1 MTFRCVITMCK
12 KSPSLSLSIVVFY
25 YFLSFFKLFQNK
37 INLLKQRV
45 CRDAFGK
52 YPVLKNKQPFLS
64 NDIIIRFSWNSAFY
78 ECCIIYIFQMLNNLM
93 CYQGVILQTNGRD
106 FLKKARTRTSK
117 ALIHNFAIELK
128 ARHNQMCFCTCL
140 ICLTSTSTS
149 HGLISSLFNSNLI
162 EKKFGP

>member
-1 MTFRCVITMCK
+1 MTFRCVITMRK
-12 KSPSLSLSIVVFY
+12 KSPSPLYLSLLLFFTIFY
-25 YFLSFFKLFQNK
+25 LFLKLFQNK

-52 YPVLKNKQPFLS
+52 YPVLNNKQPFLS

-78 ECCIIYIFQMLNNLM
+78 EYCIIYIFQMLNNLK

-128 ARHNQMCFCTCL
+128 ARHSQMCFCTCL
-140 ICLTSTSTS
+140 ICLTSTS
-149 HGLISSLFNSNLI
+149 HGLISSLFNPNLI
-162 EKKFGP
+162 EKKFSP